1 MPATQ
6 PQSSSVPIPQ
16 GAVLEPLS
24 ATPNVSGD
32 VPIPP
37 GATLEPLQQQ
47 PQPSAPQPSDAGED
61 FKSQAWSSAGRDLLH
76 GNLSKAATDV
86 GSLFTSKNPAAV
98 EALKQTKE
106 GAIGAAKSAGQTL
119 STIGDVATLGL
130 THLLPGSENAGK
142 SLEIHGDNEQG
153 GAMAEQVGEFALGE
167 GVFKAL
173 SELPLVERLA
183 QTSKI
188 VDLAKK
194 YPTLARIIHAGVRG
208 ATVGGTVGGI
218 HGGTEGAIEGATLGG
233 VGEAGISTLRN
244 AGALTTPFRESAAQP
259 ELQSGVRKVASKVA
273 EDAGVPRP
281 QNPSMY
287 RTVEEAGDGIL
298 AKSKGQYKQLDQAS
312 GGRWQ
317 RFDDQLR
324 NIRQKMSEVA
334 GIDDD
339 QYSTLEDRQNEIET
353 LQANLIDELKS
364 SGKIDPKL
372 ADQAVTNYRQAQA
385 LFDLDNAVQRSTT
398 GKPLGVGKTAGLPEK
413 VDPKK
418 LAPRVNAL
426 WKSGRLQQAVGEA
439 NASDLIDYVSDA
451 AKHQQNAVRLKL
463 LLKVIGIGGASAG
476 AIGTATH
483 IFSGGRV
490 TPIE

>member
-6 PQSSSVPIPQ
+6 QQSSSVPIPQ

-24 ATPNVSGD
+24 ATPNASGD
-32 VPIPP
+32 VPIPA

-47 PQPSAPQPSDAGED
+47 PQPSAQPADTGDD
-61 FKSQAWSSAGRDLLH
+61 FKSQAWSSAGHDLLS
-76 GNLSKAATDV
+76 GNLSKAASDV

-119 STIGDVATLGL
+119 STIGDIATLGT

-142 SLEIHGDNEQG
+142 SLETHGENEQG
-153 GAMAEQVGEFALGE
+153 GAMAEQAGEFALGE
-167 GVFKAL
+167 GVFRAL

-183 QTSKI
+183 QTSRI

-194 YPTLARIIHAGVRG
+194 YPALGRVIHAGVRG

-218 HGGTEGAIEGATLGG
+218 HGGVEGATEGAALGG
-233 VGEAGISTLRN
+233 LAEAGVSTLQN
-244 AGALTTPFRESAAQP
+244 AKALTAPFRESAAQP
-259 ELQSGVRKVASKVA
+259 KLQSGIRKVAGKVA
-273 EDAGVPRP
+273 EDAGVTRP

-317 RFDDQLR
+317 RFDSALQ

-334 GIDDD
+334 GIDDE

-372 ADQAVTNYRQAQA
+372 ADQAVGNYRQAQA
-385 LFDLDNAVQRSTT
+385 LYDLDTAVQRSTS
-398 GKPLGVGKTAGLPEK
+398 GKPIGVGKTAGLPET

-418 LAPRVNAL
+418 LAPRVTAL
-426 WKSGRLQQAVGEA
+426 WKSGRLQQALGEDNATDLMDFVG
-439 NASDLIDYVSDA
+439 DA
-451 AKHQQNAVRLKL
+451 AKHVQRAVLYKT
-463 LLKVIGIGGASAG
+463 LLKIAGIGTVGVGA
-476 AIGTATH
+476 ATH
-483 IFSGGRV
+483 LFSGGHLV
-490 TPIE
+490 PIE

>member
-24 ATPNVSGD
+24 GTPNVAGD

-47 PQPSAPQPSDAGED
+47 PQPSAQPADSGED
-61 FKSQAWSSAGRDLLH
+61 FKSQAWSSAGHDLMH
-76 GNLSKAATDV
+76 GNLSKAASDA
-86 GSLFTSKNPAAV
+86 GNLFTSKNPAAV
-98 EALKQTKE
+98 EALKQTGE

-119 STIGDVATLGL
+119 STIGDIATLGT

-142 SLEIHGDNEQG
+142 SLQIHGDNEQG

-188 VDLAKK
+188 VNLAKK
-194 YPTLARIIHAGVRG
+194 YPALARIIHAGVRG

-218 HGGTEGAIEGATLGG
+218 HGGAEGAVEGAALGG
-233 VGEAGISTLRN
+233 VGEAGISTLQN
-244 AGALTTPFRESAAQP
+244 AKALTIPFRENAAQP
-259 ELQSGVRKVASKVA
+259 ELQSGIRKVAGNVA
-273 EDAGVPRP
+273 DQAGVARP

-287 RTVEEAGDGIL
+287 KTVEEAADNVL

-372 ADQAVTNYRQAQA
+372 ADQAVGNYRQAQS
-385 LFDLDNAVQRSTT
+385 LYDLDAALQRSTS
-398 GKPLGVGKTAGLPEK
+398 GKPVGVGKTTGLPET